1 MAIRGFFIITI
12 LSPIATFCKK
22 TAIFGRS
29 RGVMGAKRLKTL
41 SKNAC
46 FLFNFQC
53 FSMLFIEKPPTM
65 QQKLRPDV
73 ATDTSG
79 RNFSKRSLVYSILFL
94 SLQHER

>member
-1 MAIRGFFIITI
+1 MAIRGFFIVTYYHV
-12 LSPIATFCKK
+12 LQK

-73 ATDTSG
+73 AFPTSRCSDRRVG
-79 RNFSKRSLVYSILFL
+79 T
-94 SLQHER
+94 